1 MAEPVGCNELGDPV
15 SGGLR
20 PPPPPPVAGV
30 KGRSPAAE
38 AKSGLRKFLL
48 PPLIFKAD
56 NWCFLASW
64 YHFITENYFSF
75 TQQGCWE
82 SLGHFVMGRF
92 QISKC
97 VTRDGPF
104 VALLSH
110 KGC

>member
-20 PPPPPPVAGV
+20 PPPPPVAGV

-38 AKSGLRKFLL
+38 AKSGLSKFLL

-56 NWCFLASW
+56 DWCFLAKASW
-64 YHFITENYFSF
+64 YHFITENFF
-75 TQQGCWE
+75 TLTQQGWE
-82 SLGHFVMGRF
+82 SLGHWAYFKYL
-92 QISKC
+92 KC